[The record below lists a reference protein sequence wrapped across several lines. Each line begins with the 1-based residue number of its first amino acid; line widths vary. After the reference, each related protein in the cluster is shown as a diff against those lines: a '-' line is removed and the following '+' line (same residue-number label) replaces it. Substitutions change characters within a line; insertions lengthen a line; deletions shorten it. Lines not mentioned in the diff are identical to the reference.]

1 MSDAGNGQPAPWF
14 DAYEPEIKSFVTA
27 KGLDKLDQ
35 GAALATALKS
45 YFNTE
50 KFVGAPAEKLLRLPD
65 SHADPVFQTTYDRLT
80 GMIPPPT
87 ADSYKFDGL
96 QFKDWAA
103 LGDADAA
110 FLRDFG
116 VKHRLSPEAIRE
128 LGAGMIARADEDAG
142 AVSNDKET
150 RRAANQVA
158 LRNHWGG
165 HYDAKSFAAIRAA
178 EGLGELGL
186 PKSLMDA
193 AATLPETEY
202 VQAMEAFARL
212 SQQTNEATI
221 HRTGA
226 VVRDPLAG
234 MTPEQA
240 QQEWDRLKADPEFCR
255 KLNNHEAEA
264 VKINKQ
270 LGSIIMLGRIQ
281 QQSAMPQFG
290 R

>member
-14 DAYEPEIKSFVTA
+14 DAYEPEIKSFVAA

-96 QFKDWAA
+96 QFKDGAA

-165 HYDAKSFAAIRAA
+165 HYDQKAFAAKQVA
-178 EGLGELGL
+178 ENLGFSPRMFEDMADQ
-186 PKSLMDA
+186 PAED
-193 AATLPETEY
+193 Y
-202 VQAMEAFARL
+202 VKNMEKLAQL
-212 SQQTNEATI
+212 SQQLNEAAI
-221 HRTGA
+221 LRTGS

-255 KLNNHEAEA
+255 RLNNRETEA
-264 VKINKQ
+264 VKMNQQ
-270 LGSIIMLGRIQ
+270 LGSIIALGRIQ